1 MKTIKT
7 MNVFLGTMNIDYPFK
22 SDLSKE
28 EEYEIVNRYLS
39 LCPPGCGYLD
49 TAYYYAKGKTHRSL
63 CEILKR
69 QKKENKKERV
79 NDIPTETEVVKIAT
93 KVNPWYDNDFTSGR
107 LGSLSSEQIRQQTI
121 ISLRDLGV
129 EKVDIMFLHAYDY
142 ETPLEETLRTMHEL
156 YKEGTWNEWGLSNFS
171 LKQCQE
177 VIRLCEEKEYKKPKV
192 YQGMY
197 NVLCR
202 KVEEV
207 FPLLEKEGMCFW
219 AYNPLCGGLVS
230 GKKSKESG
238 RFSNP
243 IYQSIFWNDDM
254 VNVCQ
259 TLNTLAHSHS
269 MKGGGIELALCWLR
283 DHSKLDFKRND
294 AILLGAST
302 VSQFQQN
309 WDILHSTSSDS
320 FTCLWSEVE
329 RIVNELS
336 TQSPHSIPNY
346 CY

>member
-1 MKTIKT
+1 
-7 MNVFLGTMNIDYPFK
+7 MNVYLGTMNIDYPFK

-39 LCPPGCGYLD
+39 LCPSGCRYLD

-63 CEILKR
+63 CEILNRFEKF
-69 QKKENKKERV
+69 ENGGSS
-79 NDIPTETEVVKIAT
+79 NVKIAT

-107 LGSLSSEQIRQQTI
+107 LGGLSSEQIRQQTL
-121 ISLRDLGV
+121 ISLRDLGM

-156 YKEGTWNEWGLSNFS
+156 YKEGKWGEWGLSNFS
-171 LKQCQE
+171 LQQCEE
-177 VIRLCEEKEYKKPKV
+177 VMRICEEKEYKKPKV

-243 IYQSIFWNDDM
+243 IYQSIFWNKDM
-254 VNVCQ
+254 VNVCEK
-259 TLNTLAHSHS
+259 LNELAHSHS

-283 DHSKLDFKRND
+283 DHSKLRKGKD

-309 WDILHSTSSDS
+309 WDILHSPS
-320 FTCLWSEVE
+320 FLEGESLWLVKVE
-329 RIVNELS
+329 RIMRELS
-336 TQSPHSIPNY
+336 MHFPNSIPNY
-346 CY
+346 WY